1 MRRPLRAAALGAVTV
16 AALILS
22 PAARAETLYEA
33 MRDAYYYNP
42 QIEASR
48 AALLALGENIPI
60 AEAGRLPTL
69 ALTAQQQYTTRLTRP
84 PTGFGRENR
93 PLTLGLNGNLPLY
106 DGGRAANQVS
116 EAEANVEAAYSR
128 LNGNEQQTLLLAAQV
143 FYDVLRDKEIRD
155 LTLQNLKLLKEEQE
169 ASEIRFEVGEVT
181 LTDVAQ
187 TKSRVAAANAN
198 VVAAE
203 GNLRASAARYRG
215 AIGRLPTK
223 LEPPETLPELPEN
236 LAAAEADAI
245 ANHPSIRAARSAER
259 AALYAI
265 RTAMSGKLPTVD
277 LQASLQGNLSDGVI
291 GESFFSNSRGD
302 TRTAT
307 AGLTLSFNAPIYQGG
322 RVDAQVRQARHTA
335 SQRRAEYHDAVRDV
349 TENLGT
355 SWQAL
360 ISARGAIEAGIERV
374 KAAQIAFE
382 GVREELRVGS
392 RATIDVLDAEA
403 ERLNARIALVRAVRD
418 LNVAAYAVLAAI
430 GRLDPERL
438 GLDPVIDADT
448 DPSVLIP
455 ENPFGYPD
463 DATTAWRFP
472 WRP

>member
-1 MRRPLRAAALGAVTV
+1 MKRPLRAIALRTMACAALLVSTGAQ
-16 AALILS
+16 
-22 PAARAETLYEA
+22 AETLYEA
-33 MRDAYYYNP
+33 MRDAYYYSP
-42 QIEASR
+42 QIEAAR
-48 AALLALGENIPI
+48 ASLRALGENVPI

-69 ALTAQQQYTTRLTRP
+69 AFTAQQQYATRLTRP
-84 PTGFGRENR
+84 PTGLGRESR
-93 PLTLGLNGNLPLY
+93 PLALSLNGNLPLY
-106 DGGRAANQVS
+106 DGGLAANQVS
-116 EAEANVEAAYSR
+116 QAEANVESAYAQ
-128 LNGNEQQTLLLAAQV
+128 LNGNEQQILLLAVQV

-155 LTLQNLKLLKEEQE
+155 LTIENLKLLREEQT
-169 ASEIRFEVGEVT
+169 AAEIRFEVGEVT

-187 TKSRVAAANAN
+187 AKSRVAAANAN
-198 VVAAE
+198 VVTAE
-203 GNLRASAARYRG
+203 GNLRASAARYRA

-223 LEPPETLPELPEN
+223 LEPPESLPELPEN
-236 LAAAEADAI
+236 LAAAETDAM
-245 ANHPSIRAARSAER
+245 ANHPSIRAARAAER

-265 RTAMSGKLPTVD
+265 KAAMSGKLPTVD

-291 GESFFSNSRGD
+291 GESFFSNGRGD

-335 SQRRAEYHDAVRDV
+335 SQRRAEYHDAVRNVQQD
-349 TENLGT
+349 LGT

-360 ISARGAIEAGIERV
+360 VTARGAIDAGIERV

-392 RATIDVLDAEA
+392 RATIDVLDAEQ
-403 ERLNARIALVRAVRD
+403 ERLNARIALVRSVRD
-418 LNVAAYAVLAAI
+418 LNVAAFSVLASI

-438 GLDPVIDADT
+438 GLNQVIDADT
-448 DPSVLIP
+448 DLTVLTPDSRYGHP
-455 ENPFGYPD
+455 E